1 MLNVILYHKS
11 SDVFEFSY
19 LRDKSAPM
27 TIVAPNPNLADHYRI
42 QAKGKA
48 DALTIAKFVKDF
60 LQNSEGIEE
69 ISFKRKSELLM
80 VLGTIWKS
88 ATKQLNYELFMN
100 SFNTFTEMRSFTMES
115 HFLQE
120 LDQFVDPEIARAIQ
134 YFWMVL
140 ENQNIHDEHSS
151 YNLLTD
157 QIRHQTTS
165 VLDRIENFVFHGFSH
180 LSANQIDFLKAMSI
194 KKDVY
199 IPFPAKVYHQSKE
212 SDWIK
217 WIGGEIIELEEVV
230 QDKQI
235 KVQLFEKGS
244 LKSLLNQYEEKTAE
258 SDFQI
263 LLAQK
268 NPTIKQVLQLS
279 IGNVTFKGQIDL
291 FDDQFSSTKEQFL
304 NLVMK
309 EDQAIATQQILDW
322 FKQEVLL
329 EIEKEGEKN
338 FRKIKIIQ
346 EYLKVITSW
355 HEMSELNES
364 VTVFDVKLLSDITEL
379 NLPRNSMFMPVQ
391 KGKVLG
397 LESIESVESEKPLLV
412 LARSGYTGLSVSESS
427 QQEDLWE
434 LYKALGPIR
443 RQSLEVE
450 IYAHALKQ
458 LVKEHHHSQL
468 LVDHE
473 LIEHDLF
480 WAGFIEGE
488 KVEKISY
495 ESPTTRQKPIYYNA
509 PEAQVIFPLS
519 VSNLQTLIDC
529 PLKYYVEK
537 IEKIKPYLVM
547 KEEIQTN
554 EIGSLEHKILELY
567 FAPQNNQSLEAIIKA
582 TWNKYK
588 IKNKLNL
595 RLNSENRILHELT
608 EFCQN
613 GVDQIKAFEFEE
625 LFFEKDFQS
634 ELVKGQIDCIGR
646 KGSKYLVLDFKRSK
660 SSIPSKKD
668 LKDFRKIQLWHYS
681 SVISKWKNG
690 EVVGFGY
697 INLSEA
703 EDSLFIVSDN
713 DFPDSWEE
721 SIVSKKKYKEPW
733 DEMSQQYEEFIEKKL
748 GEFKSLVHFKAQPIS
763 KKACTFCSLSSICH
777 KGLFHE

>member
-19 LRDKSAPM
+19 LRDKLAPM
-27 TIVAPNPNLADHYRI
+27 TIVAPNPNLADHYRV

-60 LQNSEGIEE
+60 LQKSEGLEE

-100 SFNTFTEMRSFTMES
+100 SFNTFTEIRSFTMEA

-157 QIRHQTTS
+157 QIRHQVTN
-165 VLDRIENFVFHGFSH
+165 VLDCIENYIFHGFSH
-180 LSANQIDFLKAMSI
+180 LSANQIDFLKAMAI

-199 IPFPAKVYHQSKE
+199 IPFPAKVYHESKE

-217 WIGGEIIELEEVV
+217 WIGGEIVELEEVA
-230 QDKQI
+230 QEDQI
-235 KVQLFEKGS
+235 NVQLFEKGS
-244 LKSLLNQYEEKTAE
+244 LKNLLNQYEEKSAE
-258 SDFQI
+258 SVFQI

-291 FDDQFSSTKEQFL
+291 FDDQFSQVKEQFL
-304 NLVMK
+304 NLIMQESK
-309 EDQAIATQQILDW
+309 SIKTQSVIDW
-322 FKQEVLL
+322 FNKSVEE
-329 EIEKEGEKN
+329 EIETQN

-346 EYLKVITSW
+346 EYLKVILSW
-355 HEMSELNES
+355 HEMSELNDS
-364 VTVFDVKLLSDITEL
+364 ISVFDVKLLSDITEL

-391 KGKVLG
+391 KGKVFG
-397 LESIESVESEKPLLV
+397 LESIESVENDKPLLI

-458 LVKEHHHSQL
+458 LLKEHHHSQL
-468 LVDHE
+468 LIDHE

-488 KVEKISY
+488 KIEKISY
-495 ESPTTRQKPIYYNA
+495 ESPAKREKPIYYEA
-509 PEAQVIFPLS
+509 PEAKVIFPLS

-554 EIGSLEHKILELY
+554 EIGSLEHKILEL
-567 FAPQNNQSLEAIIKA
+567 FFKPENTQSLESIIMA
-582 TWNKYK
+582 TWSQYK
-588 IKNKLNL
+588 IKNKLKL

-608 EFCQN
+608 EFCKN
-613 GVDQIKAFEFEE
+613 GVEQIKAFEFEE
-625 LFFEKDFQS
+625 LFFEKDFES

-668 LKDFRKIQLWHYS
+668 LMSFRKIQLWHYS
-681 SVISKWKNG
+681 CEISKWKNG
-690 EVVGFGY
+690 DVVGFGY

-703 EDSLFIVSDN
+703 EDSLFIVSDSE
-713 DFPDSWEE
+713 FPESWDE
-721 SIVSKKKYKEPW
+721 SIISKKKYKEFW
-733 DEMSQQYEEFIEKKL
+733 TDLSQQYEEFIGNKL
-748 GEFKSLVHFKAQPIS
+748 REFKDLVQFKAHPLS

-777 KGLFHE
+777 KGMSHE